1 MTNVLC
7 LLYGRQLVEHLLPID
22 AIASEGIDGKVANAK
37 RCQVLEEVGA
47 LTWVDLKAV
56 ETSFYNDLRGTDMRP
71 LHRNAQP
78 RVTASPTTWTDEEIR
93 SIGVLQERAVDALY
107 LFSNC
112 RIVAG
117 RVALGLDVNDV
128 FYVCVDAVT
137 YCRMRPQETVFVGN
151 HGEVFVEFHSVVHHR
166 SYL

>member
-78 RVTASPTTWTDEEIR
+78 RVAASPTTWTDEEIR

-117 RVALGLDVNDV
+117 RVAL
-128 FYVCVDAVT
+128 DAVT